1 MEPDPK
7 NDKSMHEH
15 NTSGSPPILREALE
29 ELYNWYNKREW
40 VHPDPLEFLYDYDD
54 LHDREVVGL
63 IASSLAYGR
72 VVQILKSVFRV
83 LDRMPSPSAFLM
95 RATPDS
101 LRSAFSGFRHRFA
114 TGEELSAL
122 LFGAKRVI
130 GRYGSLHACF
140 TSSLRDDHPT
150 ILPAVSAFTSEL
162 ISAGG
167 GCVGHL
173 LPRPERGSA
182 CKRINLF
189 LRWMVRRDEVDPGG
203 WSVVPASKLIVP
215 LDTHM
220 HRICRA
226 LGLTDRKQ
234 ADMRTAIQITEA
246 FREIAPDDPV
256 RYDFAITRLGIRSD
270 TDLDEFLSRCGLGA
284 TGGCPCHNGDQNA

>member
-1 MEPDPK
+1 
-7 NDKSMHEH
+7 MHEH
-15 NTSGSPPILREALE
+15 NTSGPPPIIREALD
-29 ELYNWYNKREW
+29 ELYCRYNRRTF

-54 LHDREVVGL
+54 LRDREVVGL
-63 IASSLAYGR
+63 VASSLAYGR
-72 VVQILKSVFRV
+72 VAQILKSVSRV
-83 LDRMPSPSAFLM
+83 LERMPSPSAFLR
-95 RATPDS
+95 RATSDS
-101 LRSAFSGFRHRFA
+101 LRSAFSGFKHRFA
-114 TGEELSAL
+114 TGEELSAM

-130 GRYGSLHACF
+130 ERYGSLHACF
-140 TSSLRDDHPT
+140 TSALRDDHPT
-150 ILPAVSAFTSEL
+150 VLPAVSVFTTEL
-162 ISAGG
+162 ISGSG

-203 WSVVPASKLIVP
+203 WSGVPASKLIVP

-234 ADMRTAIQITEA
+234 ADMRTAVEITEA

-270 TDLDEFLSRCGLGA
+270 TDLDEFLGRCGAGL
-284 TGGCPCHNGDQNA
+284 